1 MDSLCKGD
9 PSLAENKMMSTGE
22 MAVVVSGDELNEHIC
37 LLESKHREVFDTV
50 YPWSISYMK
59 NLMSE
64 NITAAQPLDLFITGV
79 FGYFKKKKFLAPESA
94 AAVNIDGTTILGGTF
109 QA

>member
-1 MDSLCKGD
+1 MDSLGKGE

-22 MAVVVSGDELNEHIC
+22 VAVVVSDDELNEHIC
-37 LLESKHREVFDTV
+37 LLESKQREVFDTV
-50 YPWSISYMK
+50 YPLSISYMK
-59 NLMSE
+59 NLMTQ
-64 NITAAQPLDLFITGV
+64 NITAAQPLDLFITGN
-79 FGYFKKKKFLAPESA
+79 FGYFKKKFLAPASA